1 MDETILKKTN
11 QDIQNLVED
20 YLVASVEE
28 SKWKKTKGEMKAAL
42 SDVLDSLDLD
52 VLTIPGKYQ
61 VKSHYSEVP
70 KKKMVETGEM
80 REQHSFTIKEIKDE

>member
-1 MDETILKKTN
+1 
-11 QDIQNLVED
+11 
-20 YLVASVEE
+20 
-28 SKWKKTKGEMKAAL
+28 MKAAL